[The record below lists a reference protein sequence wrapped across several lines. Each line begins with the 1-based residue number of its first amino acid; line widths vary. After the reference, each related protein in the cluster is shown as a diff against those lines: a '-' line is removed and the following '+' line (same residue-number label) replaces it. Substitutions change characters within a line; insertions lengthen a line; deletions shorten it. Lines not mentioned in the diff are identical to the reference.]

1 LPIQRKISNY
11 QHRFAKLV
19 KDTVWHHQTKKH
31 CAPLGSL
38 KRNRRTDAVGDD
50 GDQFFISD
58 AMHFNSIFHK
68 FEIMKIDSGIDNLPM
83 IDLKAVT
90 DNNGPSRRQTRREN
104 RFKTSSEMNARATS
118 TEPKKQSGNEN
129 RLEKACRSGFRSMW
143 QMEELQG
150 CPKLEKWKRRTSFLQ
165 GQIAKFSKL
174 CRKHDAEQK
183 ERQVEQR
190 QAEMIEIPGMGLVHP
205 SELGVGQTT
214 TTTTDKPSSNVTVSG
229 DLIET
234 DALGGLERSV
244 SREQGSLLQ
253 TIDLTELG
261 PDDALFYDDVAEESQ
276 DGIMSR
282 NKAKVIGSESLV
294 SEDLINRY
302 SQYSDLDFSDVQIAA
317 QKVNGNLTDLSV

>member
-1 LPIQRKISNY
+1 MKLGLLILASVHATDLVETKAANIAEACTGWTEAAMNCGLLPIQRKISNY

-38 KRNRRTDAVGDD
+38 KRNRRTDAIGDD

-68 FEIMKIDSGIDNLPM
+68 FEIMKINSGIDNLPM

-104 RFKTSSEMNARATS
+104 RFKTSAEMNARATS

-150 CPKLEKWKRRTSFLQ
+150 CPKLEKWKRRTNFLQ

-190 QAEMIEIPGMGLVHP
+190 QAEMIKIPGMGLVHP

-253 TIDLTELG
+253 TIGE
-261 PDDALFYDDVAEESQ
+261 F
-276 DGIMSR
+276 
-282 NKAKVIGSESLV
+282 
-294 SEDLINRY
+294 
-302 SQYSDLDFSDVQIAA
+302 VQ
-317 QKVNGNLTDLSV
+317 KGVFCGNT

>member
-1 LPIQRKISNY
+1 MKLGLFIFASVVHATNIVETKAANINEACTGWAEAAMDCGLLPIQRKISNY

-19 KDTVWHHQTKKH
+19 KDTVWHHKTKKH

-38 KRNRRTDAVGDD
+38 KRNRRTDAIGDT

-58 AMHFNSIFHK
+58 SMHFNSIFHK
-68 FEIMKIDSGIDNLPM
+68 LDNLKIDTSIDNLPM

-90 DNNGPSRRQTRREN
+90 DVVAPSRRQTRREN
-104 RFKTSSEMNARATS
+104 RFKTNAEINARTTS
-118 TEPKKQSGNEN
+118 TEPKKSSGNEN

-143 QMEELQG
+143 QLNELQG

-165 GQIAKFSKL
+165 GQIAKFGKL
-174 CRKHDAEQK
+174 CRKHAAEQK
-183 ERQVEQR
+183 QRQVEQR

-214 TTTTDKPSSNVTVSG
+214 TTSTTDKPASNVTVSG

-253 TIDLTELG
+253 TIG
-261 PDDALFYDDVAEESQ
+261 ESC
-276 DGIMSR
+276 
-282 NKAKVIGSESLV
+282 VCV
-294 SEDLINRY
+294 
-302 SQYSDLDFSDVQIAA
+302 
-317 QKVNGNLTDLSV
+317 